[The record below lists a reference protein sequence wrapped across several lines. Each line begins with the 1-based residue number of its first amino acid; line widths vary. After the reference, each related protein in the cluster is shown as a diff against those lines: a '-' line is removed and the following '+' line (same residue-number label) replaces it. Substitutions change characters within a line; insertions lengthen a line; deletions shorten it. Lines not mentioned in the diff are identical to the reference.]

1 MTLMLYLLLALTFGE
16 LLVVSLPLWHL
27 RRPLTVVMIMALALV
42 SGGIIGTR
50 LSWATILVVVLSLY
64 RVINLLRVLKD
75 RSSPPQL
82 LPSVRRTTLWLSG
95 VQFIIFGLLAV
106 TDATHPKATI
116 SWLALSVIQLA
127 CAAGVWLVTRRNL
140 RTTIP
145 PVVSEHFSDA
155 QLPSLSVC
163 IPARNE
169 TEALESCLR
178 SLVGSTYPK
187 LEIIVLDDCSQGSR
201 TSDIIRGFAH
211 DGVRFIQGTP
221 NDDDWLAKNWAYEQL
236 FEASS
241 GEIVLFCGVDVQFD
255 PSTLRVLVTALLA
268 KNKRMM
274 SVLPQNTL
282 PNGLRNQLS
291 LLIQPARYAWE
302 LCLPRR
308 RFNRPPVLSSCWL
321 AERTLIDRSGAF
333 GAVRQMITPEAYF
346 AKKAIIR
353 DGYSF
358 VRSTPDVLLTSSK
371 SYRDQ
376 WLTAVRT
383 RYPQLRKRIEMV
395 FFISLLELAL
405 LVAPFGLS
413 VVAAVEAQWLTAGC
427 ATVAAIIICIVY
439 STLVRMAYQQRFIS
453 SLGLAPFAALLNVWL
468 RHESLWRYE
477 FGEVTWK
484 GRNICIPVMHVIPRL
499 PEL

>member
-1 MTLMLYLLLALTFGE
+1 MLYLLLALTVCE
-16 LLVVSLPLWHL
+16 LLVVTLPLWEA
-27 RRPLTVVMIMALALV
+27 RRPLAAGIGIAVALV
-42 SGGIIGTR
+42 SGSMLGIR
-50 LSWATILVVVLSLY
+50 FSWATFLVAILSLY
-64 RVINLLRVLKD
+64 RVINLLRIVKD
-75 RSSPPQL
+75 RSSPQHL
-82 LPSVRRTTLWLSG
+82 LPSVRRTTLWLAS
-95 VQFIIFGLLAV
+95 VQTLILCMLAV
-106 TDATHPKATI
+106 TDVTKPDAKNA
-116 SWLALSVIQLA
+116 WLVLSFVQLG
-127 CAAGVWLVTRRNL
+127 CAIGVWLVTRRNL

-145 PVVSEHFSDA
+145 PLVSEHFSDS

-169 TEALESCLR
+169 TAALEACLH

-211 DGVRFIQGTP
+211 DGVRFIEGKPTP
-221 NDDDWLAKNWAYEQL
+221 DDWLAKNWAYEQL

-241 GEIVLFCGVDVQFD
+241 GDIVLFCGVDVQFD

-268 KNKRMM
+268 KNKRVM
-274 SVLPQNTL
+274 SVLPRNNL
-282 PNGLRNQLS
+282 PQGIRNQLA

-321 AERTLIDRSGAF
+321 AERKLVDRSGAF
-333 GAVRQMITPEAYF
+333 AAVRQMITPEAYF
-346 AKKAIIR
+346 AKKAITH

-358 VRSTPDVLLTSSK
+358 VRSTPELVLTSTK

-376 WLTAVRT
+376 WETAVRT

-395 FFISLLELAL
+395 FFVSLAELL
-405 LVAPFGLS
+405 LLITPFVLAIT
-413 VVAAVEAQWLTAGC
+413 AAIEQQWLTAVWAGL
-427 ATVAAIIICIVY
+427 AAMLICSVY
-439 STLVRMAYQQRFIS
+439 ASIVRMAYQQQ
-453 SLGLAPFAALLNVWL
+453 LLKGVWLAPFAVLLNIYL

-477 FGEVTWK
+477 FDEVTWK
-484 GRNICIPVMHVIPRL
+484 GRNVCIPVMHVIPRL